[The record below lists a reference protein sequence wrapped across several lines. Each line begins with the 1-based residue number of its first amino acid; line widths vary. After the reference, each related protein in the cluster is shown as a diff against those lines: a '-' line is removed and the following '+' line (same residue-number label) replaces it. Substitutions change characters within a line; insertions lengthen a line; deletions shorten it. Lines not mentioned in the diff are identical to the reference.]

1 MKKFFTKEI
10 KIGLTFLVAIAVLFF
25 GFNFLKGINIFTP
38 TNRYYAVYENIGGLA
53 VSNSATINGYKVG
66 QVREIKYNFSKKNP
80 FVIEISIN
88 KDIKLP
94 KGTVFILTD
103 ESLLGG
109 KKIDIQLGSETTFF
123 VTGDTIQTEVKD
135 NFLAQIS
142 DYMPKISKVINNLD
156 SITTGINSLI
166 ANPSLQRGINSFGA
180 TMDDLNKTMAQLKAA
195 TSNLPATMGK
205 LDNIAS
211 NFDNKIN
218 QLDIQTIM
226 NQINATLANIDNFT
240 KKLNGTNSSLGLLMN
255 DRAVY
260 DNLNNTMQSANSLLI
275 DIKTNPKRYINI
287 SVFGSKK

>member
-94 KGTVFILTD
+94 KGTIFILTD
-103 ESLLGG
+103 ESLMGG
-109 KKIDIQLGSETTFF
+109 KKIDIQLGSETSFF
-123 VTGDTIQTEVKD
+123 VTGDTVQTEVKD

-180 TMDDLNKTMAQLKAA
+180 TMDNLNKTMAQLKAA
-195 TSNLPATMGK
+195 TYNLPATMGK

-226 NQINATLANIDNFT
+226 NQVNATLANIDNFT